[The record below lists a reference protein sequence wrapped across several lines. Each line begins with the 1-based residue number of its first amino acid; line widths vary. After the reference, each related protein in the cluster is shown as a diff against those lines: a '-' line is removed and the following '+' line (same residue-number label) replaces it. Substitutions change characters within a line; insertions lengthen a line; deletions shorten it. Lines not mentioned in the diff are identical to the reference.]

1 MKMDRLQ
8 GTKLDWYVKDMHRL
22 KESTLKRHFP
32 QFPEWKQSICVYL
45 KHAPKVLKCIR
56 WTLNHLF

>member
-22 KESTLKRHFP
+22 KEMILKIHFP
-32 QFPEWKQSICVYL
+32 QFL
-45 KHAPKVLKCIR
+45 K
-56 WTLNHLF
+56 

>member
-1 MKMDRLQ
+1 MKMDMLE

-32 QFPEWKQSICVYL
+32 KLLEWKQSV
-45 KHAPKVLKCIR
+45 
-56 WTLNHLF
+56 